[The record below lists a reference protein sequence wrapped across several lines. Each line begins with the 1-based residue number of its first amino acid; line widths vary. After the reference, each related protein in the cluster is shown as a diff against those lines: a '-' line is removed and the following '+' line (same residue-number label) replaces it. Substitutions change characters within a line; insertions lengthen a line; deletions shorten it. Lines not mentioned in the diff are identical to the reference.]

1 VLVSDFVLRISD
13 LFFLNM
19 RLWLAPHLAYLKNIL
34 RMAGLDTRIWKKG
47 VGGIEPEDRVIQ
59 LLRYPL
65 PVKGVTVVSL
75 ASDGMEEQLREVFR
89 ALGIKPNRTSLL
101 SRCIRCNLPLQRLN
115 SPEMTRFRTRVPVY
129 ILQTQRHLSRCER
142 CGRIYWPGTHA
153 RNMMRRMEEW
163 GIIGH
168 NLPDAP

>member
-1 VLVSDFVLRISD
+1 
-13 LFFLNM
+13 M
-19 RLWLAPHLAYLKNIL
+19 RLWLAPHLAHLKKNL
-34 RMAGLDTRIWKKG
+34 RMAGLDTLAWKKG
-47 VGGIEPEDRVIQ
+47 VGGIEPGDRVIQ

-75 ASDGMEEQLREVFR
+75 FSEGKEEQLREVFG

-101 SRCIRCNLPLQRLN
+101 SRCIRCNLPLQRLT
-115 SPEMTRFRTRVPVY
+115 SVEVSRFRARVPVY
-129 ILQTQRHLSRCER
+129 IMETQRHFSRCEQ
-142 CGRIYWPGTHA
+142 CGRIYWQGTHA